1 VSLAGRAKRCTLPP
15 HEGTDIGAGSTLQVD
30 PDLGLAKGKRT
41 ERIRQLKDKARPLI
55 PVGNN
60 LSADEIT
67 LREIAA
73 GKITATSF
81 PAR

>member
-1 VSLAGRAKRCTLPP
+1 
-15 HEGTDIGAGSTLQVD
+15 
-30 PDLGLAKGKRT
+30 
-41 ERIRQLKDKARPLI
+41 LKDKARPLI

>member
-1 VSLAGRAKRCTLPP
+1 LPGAKWRTLSP
-15 HEGTDIGAGSTLQVD
+15 HEGTDIGAGGTLQVD
-30 PDLGLAKGKRT
+30 PDHGLAKGRRT

-67 LREIAA
+67 LRDIVG